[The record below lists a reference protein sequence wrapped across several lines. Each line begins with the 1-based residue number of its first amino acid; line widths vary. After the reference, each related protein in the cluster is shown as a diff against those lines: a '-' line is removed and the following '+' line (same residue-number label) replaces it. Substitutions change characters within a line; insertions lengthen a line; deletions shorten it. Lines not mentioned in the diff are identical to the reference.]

1 MANYKDKFCFVI
13 GGAYEEI
20 YWYYLNET
28 GSEYSD
34 DSRFFSLSDVELYNI
49 GTN

>member
-13 GGAYEEI
+13 GGEYEEK
-20 YWYYLNET
+20 YYVDET
-28 GSEYSD
+28 RYLYDSEI
-34 DSRFFSLSDVELYNI
+34 FWLSDVELYNI

>member
-13 GGAYEEI
+13 GGEYEE
-20 YWYYLNET
+20 YNCVDETRYLTEHVI
-28 GSEYSD
+28 
-34 DSRFFSLSDVELYNI
+34 FWLSHVELYNI